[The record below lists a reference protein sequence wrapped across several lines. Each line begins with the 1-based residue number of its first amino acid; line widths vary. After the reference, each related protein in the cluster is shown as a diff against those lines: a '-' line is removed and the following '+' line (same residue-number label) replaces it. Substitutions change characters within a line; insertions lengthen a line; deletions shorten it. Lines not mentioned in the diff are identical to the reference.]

1 MTIDEA
7 IENLQQAKK
16 QGKKNII
23 LAWWDSKM
31 FAKKDDADWK
41 FICDYID
48 DKMDWSET
56 HDDLTLIVSQV
67 EAENPK

>member
-7 IENLQQAKK
+7 IENLKQAKK

-31 FAKKDDADWK
+31 FGKKDDEEWAR
-41 FICDYID
+41 ICDYID
-48 DKMDWSET
+48 NKMDWSET

-67 EAENPK
+67 ENIN